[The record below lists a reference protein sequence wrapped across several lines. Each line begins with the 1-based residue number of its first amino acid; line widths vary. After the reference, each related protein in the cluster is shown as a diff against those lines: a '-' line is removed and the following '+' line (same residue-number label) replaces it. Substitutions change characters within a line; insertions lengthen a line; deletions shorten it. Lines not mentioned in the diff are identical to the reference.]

1 MDQIKKKVARQK
13 EEKGVEVSAEP
24 VPDIQFSF
32 EASPSQE
39 PPGLKKRVKAKL
51 VKMLRPL
58 FPFLRVLALPVH
70 EDLMKVVASLHETN
84 RRIDQLDQRCT
95 QINNT
100 LGEKIGEV
108 SSDLNAALSTLGE
121 ELRAELG
128 NLSQTLFQMRADLY
142 KAMDYVKL
150 LHNLDHNLVVE
161 LTKLRV
167 EYDTLKSRVR
177 IMEKDFEHLGRREKA
192 LEGEI
197 FK

>member
-1 MDQIKKKVARQK
+1 VAAILREDSMSEPENKSLREDESISIDYDRIDAASIMDQIKKKVARQK

-128 NLSQTLFQMRADLY
+128 NLSQTLFQMRADLSS
-142 KAMDYVKL
+142 
-150 LHNLDHNLVVE
+150 
-161 LTKLRV
+161 TTSTT
-167 EYDTLKSRVR
+167 TLS
-177 IMEKDFEHLGRREKA
+177 LS
-192 LEGEI
+192 
-197 FK
+197 